1 MNKNIK
7 EFHDWIKSSDE
18 HRKASETWS
27 KYYITKRSLEF
38 IRQYNASNA
47 WNKLLKRKKQRQIN
61 RVIYSSAAVAASLLI
76 IFSLSY
82 SLFSHKFSKKEVVA
96 SVVQDTFPE
105 TGSRKAT
112 LILNDGQKIDLSV
125 KDGTITNDRGAAIAI
140 NKANESLTY
149 VTDKQRPKKETRYN
163 ILTVP
168 RGGEYQ
174 LTLSDGTKV
183 WLNAESSLRYPVR
196 FCDNREVTLTG
207 EAYFE
212 VTEDIEHHFI
222 VHNSDNAIEVL
233 GTKFNV
239 SAYPDNNMQ
248 ATLAE
253 GKVKVSNL
261 NLSVILLPNEQATIE
276 ESGSINIKKVDAR
289 LFTSWAEGM
298 YEFRKTDLQTI
309 VAQLSRWYD
318 VDMEFKDD
326 SLKQKL
332 FAGVI
337 FRNNELSFAIEV
349 IEDVSNVKFT
359 RENNKIYITKK

>member
-1 MNKNIK
+1 MNQNIK
-7 EFHDWIKSSDE
+7 EFHDWIRSSDK

-27 KYYITKRSLEF
+27 KYYSIRRSLEF
-38 IRQYNASNA
+38 IRQYNASDA

-76 IFSLSY
+76 IFTLSY
-82 SLFSHKFSKKEVVA
+82 SLISHRFSDKKAVA
-96 SVVQDTFPE
+96 SVVQNAFPE
-105 TGSRKAT
+105 TGGRKAT
-112 LILNDGQKIDLSV
+112 LILNDGERIDLSV

-149 VTDKQRPKKETRYN
+149 VTDRQKPKKEIRYN
-163 ILTVP
+163 TLTVP
-168 RGGEYQ
+168 RGGEYC

-183 WLNAESSLRYPVR
+183 WLNAESSLRYPVSFR
-196 FCDNREVTLTG
+196 GNREVTLTG

-212 VTEDIEHHFI
+212 VSEDREHHFI
-222 VHNSDNAIEVL
+222 VHSADNSIEAL

-239 SAYPDNNMQ
+239 SAYPDNDMQ
-248 ATLAE
+248 TTLAE

-261 NLSVILLPNEQATIE
+261 GLSVILLPNQQATVG
-276 ESGSINIKKVDAR
+276 ESGSINIKEVNAR
-289 LFTSWAEGM
+289 MFTSWAQGM

-318 VDMEFKDD
+318 VDMEFRDEG
-326 SLKQKL
+326 LKQKL

-349 IEDVSNVKFT
+349 IENVSNVKFT
-359 RENNKIYITKK
+359 RENDKIYITKK